1 MLNKKFFILNSL
13 IAIFILNFNLHAVAA
28 DATTDDW
35 SYLWKQSF
43 HELKSSDS
51 QKLGLLGVVSIL
63 LVRPLDDKIHMG
75 NYLHQNMS
83 KSTSHIGDF
92 LGTGLFG
99 APIAASQYFG
109 WDPANGQRHILSL
122 VLTQIGT
129 GALKMSFGRQ
139 RPGGSKDHFS
149 FPSGHT
155 STMFAT
161 ATSLAYE
168 YGWEVGVPM
177 YSLAVLTGV
186 SRLADDAH
194 WFSDV
199 VGGAFLGFI
208 TARSVHQIETKGSRD
223 FSWWIVPTAN
233 GLKIVSHF

>member
-1 MLNKKFFILNSL
+1 MHKKKFFILNSL
-13 IAIFILNFNLHAVAA
+13 LVIFLLSLNHRSFAA

-35 SYLWKQSF
+35 SYLWKQSI

-51 QKLGLLGVVSIL
+51 QKLGLLGVVSVIL
-63 LVRPLDDKIHMG
+63 AHPLDDKIRMG
-75 NYLHQNMS
+75 NFHHQNMT
-83 KSTSHIGDF
+83 KSTSQVGDF

-99 APIAASQYFG
+99 VPIAATQYFG
-109 WDPANGQRHILSL
+109 WDPANGQRHILAL
-122 VLTQIGT
+122 TLTQIGT
-129 GALKMSFGRQ
+129 GVLKVTMGRQ

-177 YSLAVLTGV
+177 YSLAVLTGA

-208 TARSVHQIETKGSRD
+208 AARSVHQIETKGSRD
-223 FSWWIVPTAN
+223 FSWWVVPTFD